1 MVCLPSQCVDPE
13 HTTEY
18 RPGQE
23 EKKTDHVT
31 ISWRLI
37 LETMNPADHEIL
49 KHFRQIRQRT
59 IDLLE
64 RIPEEILTRQ
74 ADGETIP
81 LGKLF
86 KHIAYVVDGWMDD
99 FLQDGRGMPKYGDD
113 KASILAALEST
124 ADRLVSFF
132 EADDGERMG
141 QEHPTMLDDGV
152 TPVLWTGRDRV
163 LYLTDHEVH
172 HRGKI
177 VLALRQWGFADIPPM
192 PLDW

>member
-1 MVCLPSQCVDPE
+1 M
-13 HTTEY
+13 T
-18 RPGQE
+18 PG
-23 EKKTDHVT
+23 D
-31 ISWRLI
+31 R
-37 LETMNPADHEIL
+37 EIL

-59 IDLLE
+59 IDLVE
-64 RIPEEILTRQ
+64 RIPEEMLTRQ
-74 ADGETIP
+74 ADGEALT
-81 LGKLF
+81 LGRLF
-86 KHIAYVVDGWMDD
+86 KHIAYTVDGWMDD
-99 FLQDGRGMPKYGDD
+99 LMGDGRGMPKYADD

-132 EADDGERMG
+132 EAEDDQRMG
-141 QEHPTMLDDGV
+141 QEHPTTLDDGV

-177 VLALRQWGFADIPPM
+177 VLALRQWGFGDIPPM

>member
-1 MVCLPSQCVDPE
+1 M
-13 HTTEY
+13 H
-18 RPGQE
+18 
-23 EKKTDHVT
+23 
-31 ISWRLI
+31 
-37 LETMNPADHEIL
+37 PADREIL

-64 RIPEEILTRQ
+64 RIPEEMLARQ
-74 ADGETIP
+74 ADGEGLP

-86 KHIAYVVDGWMDD
+86 KHIAYVVDGWMED
-99 FLQDGRGMPKYGDD
+99 FMGDGKGRVRYGDD
-113 KASILAALEST
+113 KAAILAALEST
-124 ADRLVSFF
+124 AERLVSFF
-132 EADDGERMG
+132 EAEDGRELGR
-141 QEHPTMLDDGV
+141 EYPTTLDDGV

-177 VLALRQWGFADIPPM
+177 VLALRQWGFGDIPPM

>member
-1 MVCLPSQCVDPE
+1 MHD
-13 HTTEY
+13 
-18 RPGQE
+18 
-23 EKKTDHVT
+23 
-31 ISWRLI
+31 
-37 LETMNPADHEIL
+37 ADREIL

-64 RIPEEILTRQ
+64 RIPEEMLTRQ
-74 ADGETIP
+74 ADGEALP
-81 LGKLF
+81 LGRLF
-86 KHIAYVVDGWMDD
+86 KHIASVVDAWMDD
-99 FLQDGRGMPKYGDD
+99 FLLDGRGRPKYPDG
-113 KASILAALEST
+113 KVSILAALEST

-132 EADDGERMG
+132 EADDGQRMG

-152 TPVLWTGRDRV
+152 TPVVWTGRDRV

-177 VLALRQWGFADIPPM
+177 VLSLRQWGFCDIPPM